1 MMSGQSQN
9 AEENVNKI
17 FRETK
22 NDLTER
28 NLGPSTETKKKAY
41 PAVCH
46 RISLFNFSF
55 GRIDNISARGLSKLL
70 MIKR

>member
-1 MMSGQSQN
+1 MSFCNIMFGQSQN

-28 NLGPSTETKKKAY
+28 NLGPSTETKKK
-41 PAVCH
+41 H
-46 RISLFNFSF
+46 TRL
-55 GRIDNISARGLSKLL
+55 SAIEFHYLIFLL
-70 MIKR
+70 AALTIFQHVG